1 ESADTCRGPYGI
13 AHPGNRQL
21 NPSAQALKVSIPVSA
36 SVVLPTDG
44 FQRLTTKSQVK
55 CRDLSSDR
63 FHQMVIQSA
72 RKLMQ
77 GTIADTHKISAKS
90 IQRILRHKNVTTTER
105 YIQNINHDLEATIN
119 LLKIKSSQNGLT
131 KNSEDVGN

>member
-13 AHPGNRQL
+13 AHPGNGHL

-77 GTIADTHKISAKS
+77 GTIDTHFFA
-90 IQRILRHKNVTTTER
+90 NAMTC
-105 YIQNINHDLEATIN
+105 N
-119 LLKIKSSQNGLT
+119 L
-131 KNSEDVGN
+131 NSDMLYCTVYALVITM